1 MARIICDNTAI
12 SEIQPL
18 AFRTVG
24 EGNKLTNCGSHLAWF
39 GIPSMDLSVFK
50 EF

>member
-12 SEIQPL
+12 DEIQPL
-18 AFRTVG
+18 AFRKVD
-24 EGNKLTNCGSHLAWF
+24 EGNELTICDGSGL
-39 GIPSMDLSVFK
+39 GIPKMDLSVFR